1 MKFSF
6 KECMKE
12 ALIKA
17 VGNKPDY
24 DILIA
29 AGDWVKLGVFV
40 ENDVAEIK
48 GAIDAQYVVE
58 DTEG

>member
-6 KECMKE
+6 RECMKE
-12 ALIKA
+12 ALINA
-17 VGNKPDY
+17 IGSRPDY

-29 AGDWVKLGVFV
+29 AGDWVKLSIFT
-40 ENDVAEIK
+40 ESDVAEIK